1 MRVCQFRHDG
11 NYNSA
16 AGRSPPIRKNCWTIL
31 SWRVNRF
38 KCGRGK
44 MKGAQRGHLMYF
56 EQFFLGCLAH
66 ASYMLGSEGEA
77 IVVDP
82 QRDVDLY
89 LKAAEEQGLKIRHVF
104 ETHLHADFVSGHR
117 ELAER
122 TGATIYMGA
131 QAGARFPHIDIQD
144 GFELR

>member
-1 MRVCQFRHDG
+1 
-11 NYNSA
+11 
-16 AGRSPPIRKNCWTIL
+16 
-31 SWRVNRF
+31 
-38 KCGRGK
+38 
-44 MKGAQRGHLMYF
+44 MYF

-89 LKAAEEQGLKIRHVF
+89 LKAAEEHGLKIRHVF

-144 GFELR
+144 GFDVGDVSGAMGNSFSDDQVFRRRYFDFQ